1 MTIKDLAELLVEQG
15 HDVKLRKRAD
25 GGYIISK
32 IDGVS
37 FKGASGNIQARR
49 ITGEKLS
56 HAREYQ
62 LARIKPPKNVA
73 PMMRVK
79 PKLPDDLIKKLRK
92 VQREWRK
99 THKDIGGTIS
109 VRGLRYQYE
118 TYGKESAMASL
129 DKSYR
134 YSQGYAYFEN
144 IQWLIERLN
153 QLSGK
158 LDQNEQQVIERII
171 SKIQNKAVSF
181 KEEWI
186 HEFYQEIYEAEKGVI
201 DVEELERR
209 LNMVM
214 FEFIQ

>member
-15 HDVKLRKRAD
+15 HDIKLRKRAD

-37 FKGASGNIQARR
+37 FKGASGNIKARM

-56 HAREYQ
+56 HARAFQ
-62 LARIKPPKNVA
+62 LARIRPPKNVA
-73 PMMRVK
+73 PLTRSK
-79 PKLPDDLIKKLRK
+79 PKLPEDLTKKLRK

-144 IQWLIERLN
+144 IQWMIERLK
-153 QLSGK
+153 QMASK
-158 LDQNEQQVIERII
+158 MDADEQSILERII
-171 SKIQNKAVSF
+171 GKIQAKSVSF

-186 HEFYQEIYEAEKGVI
+186 HEVYQEIYEVEKGMI
-201 DVEELERR
+201 DVDELERR
-209 LNMVM
+209 INDIM
-214 FEFIQ
+214 FESFR